1 MDKIMLVKKEPSEGV
16 DPTADES
23 NALLVMTGSQMQ
35 RYAGDKKERDLM
47 RGTLGNHDQ
56 VNVNPHTVSTIIVEA
71 TASGAAGTEPHYN
84 ALLTACGFD
93 ETVTPST
100 SVAYQLPATKG
111 DLRGADSCSIYDY
124 DPEVSLLQKSHG
136 CRGSVKLICAQQD
149 WPRFE
154 FGNFLGSYETPVE
167 DEPPAGIDFSG
178 WLDPVPFTDDFVPT
192 LTVDGVAAGVE
203 SMELDF
209 AIAAVRRNQPNHKRT
224 LLTDYKPMA
233 KVAIL
238 APDIATRNW
247 WSKMESHG
255 GTIED
260 LVIALQIQ
268 SAAGKVIKVDTAEAS
283 LSNIE
288 EGESDGMRIY
298 TMDMVIKDR
307 PIITFE

>member
-1 MDKIMLVKKEPSEGV
+1 MDKIMLVKLEVTDGV

-47 RGTLGNHDQ
+47 RGTLGNNDQ
-56 VNVNPHTVSTIIVEA
+56 VNVNPHTMSTIILEA
-71 TASGAAGTEPHYN
+71 TASGDAGVAPPYGP
-84 ALLTACGFD
+84 LLRACGFD
-93 ETVTPST
+93 EDITPDT
-100 SVAYQLPATKG
+100 SVAYQLPATKA
-111 DLRGADSCSIYDY
+111 DLRAADSCSIYDY

-136 CRGSVKLICAQQD
+136 CRGSVKLICTQQD

-154 FGNFLGSYETPVE
+154 FENLLGSYETPGQGS
-167 DEPPAGIDFSG
+167 PPAGIDFSG

-203 SMELDF
+203 SLELDF
-209 AIAAVRRNQPNHKRT
+209 AVQVVRRNQPNLKRT
-224 LLTDYKPMA
+224 LLTDYRPTA
-233 KVAIL
+233 RIAIL

-260 LVIALQIQ
+260 IVIALQIH
-268 SAAGKVIKVDTAEAS
+268 STAGKVIKLDASEAAI
-283 LSNIE
+283 SNIE

-298 TMDMVIKDR
+298 TMDMAIKDS